1 MPVLPRGDRVFDA
14 PRRGG
19 PLISDYQDLISL
31 VRGSEPRVVPAV
43 WDFFPCHAGAV
54 GGVSDFLRYYFDV
67 DEKLAAQLRLQE
79 LLPEALILPG
89 VFPDLGVIVEVSAFG
104 GRIQW
109 LEDGAPYIGQAVRDP
124 ADIDALRPPRAGR
137 DGLMPLQLVQRE
149 AMRRKLAERGLK
161 MERWAMCMGP
171 AEVAGLLMGYER
183 FYLGMYDDPQ
193 RLHALLRLV
202 TGFLIEWLRVQAEG
216 YGGAEAV
223 CVADHVF
230 SQVPPAQA
238 REFFLPHLQAIFAAF
253 PDAVRLYHNEGRHSA
268 EHIDMVL
275 SFGADVWHFGSDVH
289 ALADLYPQVGDRIV
303 LFGGLN
309 PHGVIRHGTPDE
321 VRAAARGA
329 LAQAAGRRILFS
341 TGTGTTPDA
350 SLDNL
355 RAMVETVAS
364 A

>member
-1 MPVLPRGDRVFDA
+1 MP
-14 PRRGG
+14 
-19 PLISDYQDLISL
+19 DYQDLAAL
-31 VRGSEPRVVPAV
+31 VRGSEPRVIPAV

-67 DEKLAAQLRLQE
+67 DEKLAAQVQLKE
-79 LLPEALILPG
+79 LLPQALVLPG

-104 GRIQW
+104 GRVQW
-109 LEDGAPYIGQAVRDP
+109 LEDGAPYIGAAIRDP
-124 ADIDALRPPRAGR
+124 ADIDGLTPPRPGK

-149 AMRRKLAERGLK
+149 TMRRKLAERGLE
-161 MERWAMCMGP
+161 MERWVMCMGP

-183 FYLGMYDDPQ
+183 FYLALYDEPQ

-202 TGFLIEWLRVQAEG
+202 TGFLVEWLGVQREA

-238 REFFLPHLQAIFAAF
+238 REFFQPHLQAIFAAF
-253 PDAVRLYHNEGRHSA
+253 PDAVRFYHNEGRHSP
-268 EHIDMVL
+268 EHVEMVL
-275 SFGADVWHFGSDVH
+275 RFGADVWHFGSDVH

-309 PHGVIRHGTPDE
+309 PHGVIRHGTPDA
-321 VRAAARGA
+321 VRAAARDA
-329 LAQAAGRRILFS
+329 LAQAAGHRILFS
-341 TGTGTTPDA
+341 TGTGTTPDTPLA
-350 SLDNL
+350 NL
-355 RAMVETVAS
+355 QAMVEAAAGS
-364 A
+364 G